1 MCIMYNTYILCV
13 KLNMKQLNKP
23 IIIDFFFI
31 ESFIVGLYG
40 FTEKNL
46 LTFKK

>member
-1 MCIMYNTYILCV
+1 MREVEYETA
-13 KLNMKQLNKP
+13 KQTNNNR
-23 IIIDFFFI
+23 FFFI